1 MHERGAVPADACVC
15 TVKVPADTYM
25 YLYSKAGVGRSGERC
40 LRLSMLDSEVKR
52 SWQERGALL
61 ADMFL
66 DHGLWERR
74 LHFAVFQSAHLEDY
88 IKCGLVDV
96 AREEAG
102 SSFLH
107 PKSIL
112 LYSFFYTYFILHFF
126 KVSYKVVSL
135 FVS

>member
-1 MHERGAVPADACVC
+1 MSGKRCPQTHASVYSR
-15 TVKVPADTYM
+15 VPADT
-25 YLYSKAGVGRSGERC
+25 C
-40 LRLSMLDSEVKR
+40 ICIVKMI
-52 SWQERGALL
+52 WQERGALL

-102 SSFLH
+102 S
-107 PKSIL
+107 
-112 LYSFFYTYFILHFF
+112 
-126 KVSYKVVSL
+126 
-135 FVS
+135 